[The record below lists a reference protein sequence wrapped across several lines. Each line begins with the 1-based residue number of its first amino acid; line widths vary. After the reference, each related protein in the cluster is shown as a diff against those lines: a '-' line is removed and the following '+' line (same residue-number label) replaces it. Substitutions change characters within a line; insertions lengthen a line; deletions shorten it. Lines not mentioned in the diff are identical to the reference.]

1 MREESKNR
9 KINAILHYFPYL
21 SGHRWLLYPIPYM
34 TLALFAYLRYGM
46 VSQFSLAIAVLG
58 LLPALAWL
66 GKSKEFLRDVTPFL
80 TALLCYE
87 SLQGITGVITSSKS
101 VTYLSAIDQAIF
113 GGNVVGTVQKLF
125 MSESLTLASSVLYG
139 LHFVIIA
146 IASVSLWFLNRRLFR
161 GYTLSLGIVSYM
173 ALFTFIVIP
182 TAPPWFAGD
191 GINLVSWGTL
201 HSVLSPIENFFMLF
215 ESDKFAAFPS
225 LHVAYVILFMLY
237 FVRLGK
243 YFSYVAYPVT
253 AGVIFSVIYLG
264 QHYVTDVL
272 GGVAYCVAAYLIT
285 EKIVLKKIG
294 KT

>member
-9 KINAILHYFPYL
+9 KINLILHYFPYL
-21 SGHRWLLYPIPYM
+21 ARHRWLLYPIPYM
-34 TLALFAYLRYGM
+34 ALSLFAYLKYGM

-58 LLPALAWL
+58 LLPALTWF
-66 GKSKEFLRDVTPFL
+66 GKSREFLRDVTPFL

-87 SLQGITGVITSSKS
+87 SLQGITGIVTNSKS
-101 VTYLSAIDQAIF
+101 VVYLSTIDQVLF

-125 MSESLTLASSVLYG
+125 MSESLTLVSSILYG

-146 IASVSLWFLNRRLFR
+146 IASVSLWFLNRRLFK
-161 GYTLSLGIVSYM
+161 GYTLSMGIVSYM

-182 TAPPWFAGD
+182 TAPPWLAGD
-191 GINLVSWGTL
+191 GINLVSQGTVNSAL
-201 HSVLSPIENFFMLF
+201 LPIENFFMLF

-225 LHVAYVILFMLY
+225 LHVAYIILFVFY
-237 FVRLGK
+237 FIRLGK
-243 YFSYVAYPVT
+243 YFSYVACPIA

-272 GGVAYCVAAYLIT
+272 GGVAYCAASYLIT
-285 EKIVLKKIG
+285 EKIVLKK
-294 KT
+294 